1 MENDLENLF
10 AIHVSKLIIANL
22 IHIDSHIRL
31 DIYFDLRCHTFYT
44 VLHKTTRYIRVKL
57 CVVQLACICFTYDV
71 SVEDADT
78 KNSSA
83 HKAAGYSI

>member
-10 AIHVSKLIIANL
+10 GIHVSKLIIANL

-31 DIYFDLRCHTFYT
+31 DIYVDLHCHTFCT
-44 VLHKTTRYIRVKL
+44 VLRNITRYIRVKL
-57 CVVQLACICFTYDV
+57 CVVQLAYICFTYDV
-71 SVEDADT
+71 SVEDVDK